1 MASSDSEYTYTM
13 LIFAMVLMIVMPI
26 MINNLVPSQAIDVDQ
41 DALLDDYYEFTG
53 SSQGHTKE
61 AVWVLTGIYTPYAGG
76 NYGYT
81 DDGWLYGSRVQYN
94 TPEQYENSPQSFK
107 VYRDD
112 NGLYRYY
119 YDTADYDKDKGTGH
133 KGSFRIATEEDHQ
146 NNSNI
151 AVGSDIKQSTLGDL
165 YTHVVFDRSQ
175 MSNIFFSPQAKYGEN
190 GKLYDN
196 SIGGDHFY
204 YEYTGYRYA
213 FQPTS
218 DSWTSDGDGNKI
230 QITATTTSLSL
241 IWYQYY
247 TQTGISGQLVL
258 SGSDS
263 GVAYINGD
271 QIVRAFDSTTN
282 TARFAMTFNGGVEM
296 GIYVKID
303 PYATMTLQKTVKEA
317 YDEGYWSIMVT
328 SLSTDPNAYVGTD
341 FSLDINKIFMTLV
354 DIMTFNYSK
363 FNMSDMM
370 GAICSFVIIIPLY
383 AGLISLALAHW
394 EAMIFTAIFLAIQT
408 IATLVSNWGGWF
420 GGLFG

>member
-1 MASSDSEYTYTM
+1 M
-13 LIFAMVLMIVMPI
+13 LIFAMVIMVATPI
-26 MINNLVPSQAIDVDQ
+26 MITNFVPSQAIDIDQ

-53 SSQGHTKE
+53 TAKGHTKE
-61 AVWVLTGIYTPYAGG
+61 AVWVLTGIYTPYQGA

-81 DDGWLYGSRVQYN
+81 DDGWLYGSRVQEN
-94 TPEQYENSPQSFK
+94 TPEQYDGSPQSFK

-119 YDTADYDKDKGTGH
+119 WDTADYDKYAGTGH
-133 KGSFRIATEEDHQ
+133 KGSYRPATEEDHEK
-146 NNSNI
+146 NDKI
-151 AVGSDIKQSTLGDL
+151 EVGDPIPQDTLGDL

-190 GKLYDN
+190 GELYDN
-196 SIGGDHFY
+196 TVGSKHFY

-213 FQPTS
+213 FQPVS

-230 QITATTTSLSL
+230 HITATTTSLSL

-258 SGSDS
+258 SGNDS
-263 GVAYINGD
+263 GVAFINGD

-296 GIYVKID
+296 GIYVKIS
-303 PYATMTLQKTVKEA
+303 PYATTTLGMTVKEA
-317 YDEGYWSIMVT
+317 YDMGYWSIMVT

-341 FSLDINKIFMTLV
+341 FNLDINKIFMTLV
-354 DIMTFNYSK
+354 DLMTFNYAK
-363 FNMSDMM
+363 YNMSDMM
-370 GAICSFVIIIPLY
+370 GMICSFVVVIPLY
-383 AGLISLALAHW
+383 AGLIALALSHW
-394 EAMIFTAIFLAIQT
+394 EALIITGIFLVIQT
-408 IATLVSNWGGWF
+408 MATLMSNFGSWF
-420 GGLFG
+420 P